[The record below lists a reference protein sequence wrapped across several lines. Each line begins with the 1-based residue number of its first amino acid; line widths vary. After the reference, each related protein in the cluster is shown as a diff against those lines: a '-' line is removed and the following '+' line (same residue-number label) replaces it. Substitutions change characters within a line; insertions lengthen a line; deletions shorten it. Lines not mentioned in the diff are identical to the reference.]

1 MKSLMKWVP
10 VVVGAMVV
18 LTGCAGQDPKST
30 AEAAERSSSRTEEIV
45 RSGDVQIEVTA
56 EGDGPS
62 VILLLSR
69 GRDSYEYAPVAEGIA
84 EQGFRV
90 LRPQPRGIGDSAGPM
105 DGITLHDLADDVAA
119 VIEHEDNGPAVVVGH
134 AYGHFVARTLAADH
148 PELVR
153 GVVIAAAG
161 ARNYPPHLSD
171 LVTKSADAALPE
183 QERLGYLQTLF
194 FAPGH
199 DASIWLDGWYPEVT
213 RSQRAATTATDK
225 NDWWP
230 VAKQP
235 ILDLQAGQDPF
246 RPRETVNE
254 LRDAFGDLVTV
265 AVIPNASHAQIP
277 EAPNAV
283 VDEITQW
290 LKTLPA

>member
-1 MKSLMKWVP
+1 MIRLP
-10 VVVGAMVV
+10 
-18 LTGCAGQDPKST
+18 
-30 AEAAERSSSRTEEIV
+30 
-45 RSGDVQIEVTA
+45 
-56 EGDGPS
+56 
-62 VILLLSR
+62 SR
-69 GRDSYEYAPVAEGIA
+69 GRDSYEYAPVAAGLA

-90 LRPQPRGIGDSAGPM
+90 LRPEPRGIGDSAGPM
-105 DGITLHDLADDVAA
+105 QGITLHDLADDVAA

-148 PELVR
+148 PQLVR

-171 LVTKSADAALPE
+171 LVTKSADPALPE

-194 FAPGH
+194 FAPGG
-199 DASIWLDGWYPEVT
+199 DASTGSTAGIR
-213 RSQRAATTATDK
+213 RSRGANAQPPPPRTK

-235 ILDLQAGQDPF
+235 ILDLQSGQDPF
-246 RPRETVNE
+246 RPRETVND

-265 AVIPNASHAQIP
+265 AVIPDARHAQIP
-277 EAPNAV
+277 EAPDAV
-283 VDEITQW
+283 VEAIAQW
-290 LKTLPA
+290 LKTLSA